1 MSDGMRDRNG
11 PDEAELL
18 RTARELMPAVDAEP
32 RPGFAARVA
41 LRATDEHA
49 KPFGAPWWRFAFAG
63 GTVAAAAAALMLA
76 LGPTAPS
83 LVNPAQPVS
92 VASND
97 THSLLRAQGADLALA
112 QRLDLYEELSL
123 AQNEDALDDLE
134 VVAQLHTLHAEAKP

>member
-1 MSDGMRDRNG
+1 MSDGTRDRNG
-11 PDEAELL
+11 ADEGELL

-41 LRATDEHA
+41 LRAADEHA

-63 GTVAAAAAALMLA
+63 GTVAVAAAALMLA
-76 LGPTAPS
+76 LGPTTPS
-83 LVNPAQPVS
+83 TATSVQPVP

-97 THSLLRAQGADLALA
+97 AHSLLRAQGADLALA

-123 AQNEDALDDLE
+123 VQNEEALEDLE
-134 VVAQLHTLHAEAKP
+134 VVAQLHTLPAEAKP